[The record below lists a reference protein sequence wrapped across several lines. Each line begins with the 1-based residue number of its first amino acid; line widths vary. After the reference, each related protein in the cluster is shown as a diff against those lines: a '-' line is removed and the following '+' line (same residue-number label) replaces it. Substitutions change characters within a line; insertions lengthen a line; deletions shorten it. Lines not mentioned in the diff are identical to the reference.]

1 MDTDPYNLK
10 RFLDAQADCIQQVEQ
25 ELRNGRKQSHWMWF
39 IFPQMK
45 GLGSSAMANHYG
57 ISSRKESQAFLLHKI
72 LGLRLRH
79 CTSLVLRIEGK
90 PVEQIFGNPDDL
102 KFRSCMTLFANLDS
116 KNSPFSEALQKY
128 FGGKPDPLTIDLLNQ
143 ER

>member
-1 MDTDPYNLK
+1 MNTDPYHLK
-10 RFLDAQADCIQQVEQ
+10 RFLDAQADCIEQVEE

-39 IFPQMK
+39 IFPQIK
-45 GLGSSAMANHYG
+45 GLGSSAMANRYG

-90 PVEQIFGNPDDL
+90 SVEQIFGNPDDV
-102 KFRSCMTLFANLDS
+102 KFRSCMTLFANVDS
-116 KNSPFSEALQKY
+116 ENSPFSEALQKY